1 MSIPAWIENVEV
13 LTAQINEMADKY
25 DMVLE
30 EWAAKR
36 DEAAANNA
44 AKENIDVAVQAL
56 QDAHAKLCALKGGK
70 RSQGAKSTGRSQR
83 KLKRTRKH
91 RR

>member
-1 MSIPAWIENVEV
+1 MSIPDWIENVEE

-25 DMVLE
+25 NMVLE
-30 EWAAKR
+30 EWPAKR

-44 AKENIDVAVQAL
+44 AKENIDMAVKAL
-56 QDAHAKLCALKGGK
+56 QDAQAKLCALKGGK
-70 RSQGAKSTGRSQR
+70 RSQR

>member
-1 MSIPAWIENVEV
+1 MSIPAWIANVEE

-30 EWAAKR
+30 EWPAKR

-56 QDAHAKLCALKGGK
+56 QDARAKVCELKGGK
-70 RSQGAKSTGRSQR
+70 RSQRSQR